1 MHHGTEIDMIDINEA
16 EKPEQV
22 PYNVY
27 PLGIMIDKNMLLVGV
42 PASDCACQDDIDAHV
57 KKAQAWLREMWERT
71 HGMDERLKAIGAM
84 RLPGQEGSPE
94 SHAAESPAPSS
105 PQLSESSAGD
115 APDVG
120 QASTPA

>member
-1 MHHGTEIDMIDINEA
+1 MSDINEA

-57 KKAQAWLREMWERT
+57 KKAQDWLKEMYDRT
-71 HGMDERLKAIGAM
+71 HGLDQRLKAIGAM
-84 RLPGQEGSPE
+84 RLPGQGSTPG
-94 SHAAESPAPSS
+94 SRVAADSAPSS
-105 PQLSESSAGD
+105 PQSSGSSPGD

-120 QASTPA
+120 QGSTSAYTFRP